1 MINLFKI
8 LQGVTLKG
16 FTVDTSKWK
25 LVNNLI
31 VVILALWGI
40 ATHSYNLKSV
50 SLFESFLIEAF
61 APIQRGTLSMKE
73 KITYMFD
80 HYLMIVNTSK
90 QNEELNKKVETLE
103 NRIFQLNEVEKENM
117 RLKQL
122 LQFGADIPREKV
134 LAQVVSWDSSNEFRV
149 LRINKGRNHG
159 LRNMSPVITM
169 NGLVGYV
176 YRLSANYADILTI
189 LDQNN
194 RVDAIV
200 ARTRAHGIIEGI
212 GEFKCRL
219 KYVTRTEQVEVG
231 DEIITAGLGNIYPKG
246 IKIGSITKIDKEN
259 YGITQSIEIE
269 PSVDFHKLE
278 EVVVLIEREENMT
291 PIASEKMISAEEEL
305 LNKKQEKKK

>member
-1 MINLFKI
+1 M
-8 LQGVTLKG
+8 KG

-40 ATHSYNLKSV
+40 ATHSYNIKNV
-50 SLFESFLIEAF
+50 SMFESFLIEAF
-61 APIQRGTLSMKE
+61 APIQRGTMSMKE

-80 HYLMIVNTSK
+80 HYILIVNTSK
-90 QNEELNKKVETLE
+90 KNEELSSKLETLE
-103 NRIFQLNEVEKENM
+103 NKIFQLNEVEKENM

-122 LQFGADIPREKV
+122 LQFGKEIPREKV
-134 LAQVVSWDSSNEFRV
+134 LAQIVSWDSSNEFKV

-176 YRLSANYADILTI
+176 YRLSANYADILTV

-194 RVDAIV
+194 RVDSIV
-200 ARTRAHGIIEGI
+200 ARTRSHGIVEGI
-212 GEFKCRL
+212 GEFQCRL
-219 KYVTRTEQVEVG
+219 KHVTRTELVEVG
-231 DEIITAGLGNIYPKG
+231 DEVITAGLGNIYPKG
-246 IKIGSITKIDKEN
+246 IKVGSITKIDKES

-269 PSVDFHKLE
+269 PAVNFHKLE
-278 EVVVLIEREENMT
+278 EVVVLVEREESLT
-291 PIASEKMISAEEEL
+291 PMASEKMISAEEEV
-305 LNKKQEKKK
+305 LNLKQEKK

>member
-1 MINLFKI
+1 M
-8 LQGVTLKG
+8 KG
-16 FTVDTSKWK
+16 FTVDTSRWK

-40 ATHSYNLKSV
+40 ATHSYNLKNV
-50 SLFESFLIEAF
+50 SMFESFLIEAF
-61 APIQRGTLSMKE
+61 APIQRGTMSLKE

-80 HYLMIVNTSK
+80 HYLLIVNTSK
-90 QNEELNKKVETLE
+90 KNEELTGKLETLE
-103 NRIFQLNEVEKENM
+103 NKIFQLNEVEKENM

-122 LQFGADIPREKV
+122 LQFGKVIPREKV
-134 LAQVVSWDSSNEFRV
+134 LAQIVSWDSSNEFKV

-194 RVDAIV
+194 RVDSIV
-200 ARTRAHGIIEGI
+200 ARTRSHGIVEGI
-212 GEFKCRL
+212 GEFRCRL
-219 KYVTRTEQVEVG
+219 KYVTRTELVEVG
-231 DEIITAGLGNIYPKG
+231 DEVITAGLGNVYPKG
-246 IKIGSITKIDKEN
+246 IKVGSITKIDKES

-269 PSVDFHKLE
+269 PSVNFHKLE
-278 EVVVLIEREENMT
+278 EVVVLVQREENLT
-291 PIASEKMISAEEEL
+291 PMASEKMISAEEEV
-305 LNKKQEKKK
+305 LNQKQEKKQ

>member
-1 MINLFKI
+1 M
-8 LQGVTLKG
+8 KG
-16 FTVDTSKWK
+16 FTVDTSRWK
-25 LVNNLI
+25 LLNNLI
-31 VVILALWGI
+31 VLALSLWGI
-40 ATHSYNLKSV
+40 ASHNYGLEKV

-61 APIQRGTLSMKE
+61 APIQRGTMSLKE

-80 HYLMIVNTSK
+80 HYLLIVNTSK
-90 QNEELNKKVETLE
+90 ENEQLSSKVATLE
-103 NRIFQLNEVEKENM
+103 NKIFELNEVEKENL

-122 LQFGADIPREKV
+122 LQFGKEIPREKV
-134 LAQVVSWDSSNEFRV
+134 LAQIVSWDSSNEFKV

-169 NGLVGYV
+169 TGLVGYV

-200 ARTRAHGIIEGI
+200 ARTRSHGIIEGI
-212 GEFKCRL
+212 GEFHCRL

-231 DEIITAGLGNIYPKG
+231 DEVVTAGLGNIYPKG

-259 YGITQSIEIE
+259 YGITQSIEVE

-278 EVVVLIEREENMT
+278 EVVVLVEKEENLT
-291 PIASEKMISAEEEL
+291 PITSEKMISAEEEL
-305 LNKKQEKKK
+305 LEKKQEKKK